1 MVGTTLGTADAIGTG
16 DAAGGPAGM
25 SPSAAAAVADD
36 GLDEEGRPTR
46 PLPMAQLVQISLYWL
61 GLTVVW
67 GGWEIL
73 GQERI
78 EEFFDPTTAPAALG
92 LMEAIAVI
100 MAIAVQPT
108 VGNIS
113 DYTISRWGRRK
124 PYIFVGTVL
133 DMVWL
138 TALAFAAQPLAF
150 FVFLVLLQ
158 FSSNFAQGP
167 FQGYV
172 PDLVP
177 EKQVGTASGFAGLAQ
192 VFGNIAGTVIII
204 GGFVI
209 TGDYVI
215 PTITLGL
222 VELLTMIGT
231 VLWVHEGRA
240 AKPREG
246 RGWSEIARETWAM
259 DVLRQHDYVW
269 LVASRLFF
277 LTAGGM
283 LINTQVFY
291 MERTMGFDG
300 SVYVTLPFSIA
311 GVEEIEAKAF
321 WIGVSTLLF
330 GITALLVVLPSARIS
345 DRVGRKPVIWTACV
359 LGAIAMTLVSLA
371 PGVGLVVPA
380 VILLAAASG
389 IFLAVDWAFMT
400 DVIPKISAGRYMGLS
415 NVATASSTALA
426 PAIGGMMIFIG
437 TILVSNAFGPR
448 LAQATAV
455 VLFVVAAFLLRPV
468 RDRVYEARQA
478 ARRAAAA

>member
-1 MVGTTLGTADAIGTG
+1 MDDTGIAPSTSAETSGESLPTADGG
-16 DAAGGPAGM
+16 LDAA
-25 SPSAAAAVADD
+25 
-36 GLDEEGRPTR
+36 GRPTR
-46 PLPMAQLVQISLYWL
+46 PLPMPQLFQISLYWL

-78 EEFFDPTTAPAALG
+78 EEWFGPAESGLALG
-92 LMEAIAVI
+92 FMEATAVI

-108 VGNIS
+108 VGNLS

-133 DMVWL
+133 DFIFLV
-138 TALAFAAQPLAF
+138 AIAFSATPLAF
-150 FVFLVLLQ
+150 FVALVMLQ
-158 FSSNFAQGP
+158 FSANFAQGP

-177 EKQVGTASGFAGLAQ
+177 ERQVGVASGLAGLAQ
-192 VFGNIAGTVIII
+192 VFGNILGTLIII

-209 TGDYVI
+209 FDDYTI

-222 VELLTMIGT
+222 VELATMLGT

-246 RGWSEIARETWAM
+246 RRWRDIARETWAM
-259 DVLRQHDYVW
+259 DVLKEHDYVW
-269 LVASRLFF
+269 LIASRLFF
-277 LTAGGM
+277 LTAAGM
-283 LINTQVFY
+283 LINTQVWY

-300 SVYVTLPFSIA
+300 SVYVTLPFTI
-311 GVEEIEAKAF
+311 GDTDQVEAKAF
-321 WIGVSTLLF
+321 WIGVATFLF
-330 GITALLVVLPSARIS
+330 GLTALLVVLPSARIS
-345 DRVGRKPVIWTACV
+345 DRVGRKPVIWAACLFGGV
-359 LGAIAMTLVSLA
+359 AMVMVTITQGIALF
-371 PGVGLVVPA
+371 VPA
-380 VILLAAASG
+380 VVLLAAASG

-426 PAIGGMMIFIG
+426 PAIGGVMIFIG
-437 TILVSNAFGPR
+437 TRLVSEAAGPR
-448 LAQATAV
+448 FAEAAAI
-455 VLFVVAAFLLRPV
+455 VLFAIAAVLLRPV
-468 RDRVYEARQA
+468 HDRVHEAKRN
-478 ARRAAAA
+478 ARLSAAA

>member
-1 MVGTTLGTADAIGTG
+1 MTGAAPGATGAAEAVEGSAGRPVAAGEGADA
-16 DAAGGPAGM
+16 
-25 SPSAAAAVADD
+25 
-36 GLDEEGRPTR
+36 GLDASGRPTR
-46 PLPMAQLVQISLYWL
+46 PLPMPQLLQISLYWL

-92 LMEAIAVI
+92 VMEAIAVV

-113 DYTISRWGRRK
+113 DYTMSRWGRRK
-124 PYIFVGTVL
+124 PYIFVGTIL
-133 DMVWL
+133 DMIWL
-138 TALAFAAQPLAF
+138 VAIAFSATPLAF
-150 FVFLVLLQ
+150 FAFLVLLQ

-177 EKQVGTASGFAGLAQ
+177 EKQVGVASGLAGVAQ
-192 VFGNIAGTVIII
+192 VFGNILGTIIII
-204 GGFVI
+204 GGYVV

-222 VELLTMIGT
+222 VELATMIGT

-246 RGWSEIARETWAM
+246 RSWPQVARETWAM
-259 DVLRQHDYVW
+259 DVLRQRSYVW
-269 LVASRLFF
+269 LIASRLFF
-277 LTAGGM
+277 MTAGGM

-300 SVYVTLPFSIA
+300 TVSVSLPFPIA

-321 WIGVSTLLF
+321 WIGVSTVLF
-330 GITALLVVLPSARIS
+330 GVTALLVVLPSARIS
-345 DRVGRKPVIWTACV
+345 DRVGRKPVIWTACL
-359 LGAIAMTLVSLA
+359 LGGIAMALVTVA
-371 PGVGLVVPA
+371 PGVALVVPA

-400 DVIPKISAGRYMGLS
+400 DIIPKISAGRYMGLS

-426 PAIGGMMIFIG
+426 PAIGGLMIFIG
-437 TILVSNAFGPR
+437 TVFVSEAFGPR

-455 VLFVVAAFLLRPV
+455 VLFVVAAILLRPV
-468 RDRVYEARQA
+468 RDRVYEARRA
-478 ARRAAAA
+478 ARPAAA